1 VFVFAWLVGEGIVAY
16 RWLKHKAPPTPGAL
30 LLPSGIY
37 LALAVL
43 AEYQPARA
51 FATVSAWGLN
61 LAILL
66 QVVGKEPA
74 VTTGW
79 PPAQDIPDTAVLP
92 TGTPG
97 ATTQATGTAAGGLI
111 KVTSTSTTVNL
122 GGFPLSIP
130 ERLLP

>member
-1 VFVFAWLVGEGIVAY
+1 MFVFAWAVGEGIIVY
-16 RWLKHKAPPTPGAL
+16 RWIRAKAPPTPGAL

-66 QVVGKEPA
+66 QVVGKEP
-74 VTTGW
+74 VQKTGW
-79 PPAQDIPDTAVLP
+79 PPPPIPAGQLLPSSQASASTAA
-92 TGTPG
+92 
-97 ATTQATGTAAGGLI
+97 ATTTTPATGIQTA
-111 KVTSTSTTVNL
+111 
-122 GGFPLSIP
+122 
-130 ERLLP
+130 